1 MYDDEFELTFDLSDE
16 DKASRAPEPEQ
27 EPVQEAAP
35 EPAAKT
41 EPAAE
46 TEPPVEPVPEPTV
59 PAANGRCVLISGGD
73 RGIGAAAARAFWQA
87 GYRVAVLY
95 HTHAE
100 AAAALE
106 KELPGLLA
114 VQCDVASRAS
124 CEVAFHTVEQAVG
137 HVDVLVSNAGIAQ
150 QKLFT
155 DITPEE
161 WQHMLDVNLSGAF
174 HLCQLALPGMI
185 RRKAGRI
192 LTVSSMWGQTGG
204 SCEVHYSAAKAG
216 LIGLTKALAKEEGP
230 SGITVNCVA
239 PGVIDT
245 DMMAAFTAE
254 DKAALAEETP
264 VGRLGSAD
272 EVAQLLVFLAGE
284 SAGYITGQV
293 FGVNGGLVI

>member
-1 MYDDEFELTFDLSDE
+1 LYDDEFELTFDLSDE
-16 DKASRAPEPEQ
+16 DEASRAPAPEQ
-27 EPVQEAAP
+27 EPVQEAAL
-35 EPAAKT
+35 

-46 TEPPVEPVPEPTV
+46 TEPPVEPVPEPAV